1 MNSEPRFVIQQALA
15 DRRDFALL
23 GSTPALM
30 QPRFGT
36 LAPLRAGHRYIV
48 GRGGLYV
55 EARSAVLHAVA
66 CVAPSRAALPF
77 GVVTPFLT
85 LPEGRLPR
93 GLIEEAVVR
102 ARGCVPEEWAGVLVY
117 EASGYRL
124 VEPEV
129 LSRSAGHV
137 SYGRSGIDDETVV
150 VDVHSHGTAA
160 AFFSAQDDED
170 DTARGGFY
178 LALVLG
184 EVTTASPAVA
194 ARLVIHGHFA
204 TVAPG
209 GRRP

>member
-1 MNSEPRFVIQQALA
+1 MSTDGRFVIQQRFS

-30 QPRFGT
+30 QPRFGA
-36 LAPLRAGHRYIV
+36 LAPLAVGHRYVV

-66 CVAPSRAALPF
+66 CVAPSPVALPF
-77 GVVTPFLT
+77 GEVTPFLK
-85 LPEGRLPR
+85 LPDGGLPR
-93 GLIEEAVVR
+93 DLIAAAVGR
-102 ARGCVPEEWAGVLVY
+102 ARACVPDEWAGVLVY
-117 EASGYRL
+117 EGSGYRL

-137 SYGRSGIDDETVV
+137 SYASSGIEEATVV
-150 VDVHSHGTAA
+150 VDLHSHGTGA

-170 DTARGGFY
+170 DTNRGGFY

-184 EVTTASPAVA
+184 EVTAAQVSVA
-194 ARLVIHGHFA
+194 ARLVVHGHFA
-204 TVAPG
+204 TVSANIG
-209 GRRP
+209 VR

>member
-1 MNSEPRFVIQQALA
+1 MSGEPRFVIQQALG

-23 GSTPALM
+23 GATPALM
-30 QPRFGT
+30 QPRFGA

-66 CVAPSRAALPF
+66 CVAPSAASLPF

-85 LPEGRLPR
+85 LPEGGLPR

-102 ARGCVPEEWAGVLVY
+102 SRACLPDEWAGVFVY

-150 VDVHSHGTAA
+150 VDVHSHGAAA

-178 LALVLG
+178 LAVVLG
-184 EVTTASPAVA
+184 EVTAESPSVA
-194 ARLVIHGHFA
+194 ARLVVHGHFA
-204 TVAPG
+204 TVTPVIG
-209 GRRP
+209 VP

>member
-1 MNSEPRFVIQQALA
+1 MSGEPRFVLQQALS

-36 LAPLRAGHRYIV
+36 LAPLREGHRYIV

-66 CVAPSRAALPF
+66 CVAPSAAALPF

-102 ARGCVPEEWAGVLVY
+102 ARACLPDEWAGVIVY

-184 EVTTASPAVA
+184 DVMAATMSVA
-194 ARLVIHGHFA
+194 ARLVVHGHFA
-204 TVAPG
+204 AVSTAIAM
-209 GRRP
+209 R

>member
-1 MNSEPRFVIQQALA
+1 VNGEPRFVLQQALA

-23 GSTPALM
+23 SSTPALM

-66 CVAPSRAALPF
+66 CVAPSAAALPF
-77 GVVTPFLT
+77 GVVTPSLT
-85 LPEGRLPR
+85 VPEGGLPR
-93 GLIEEAVVR
+93 NLIEEAVVR
-102 ARGCVPEEWAGVLVY
+102 SRGCVPEEWAGVIVY
-117 EASGYRL
+117 GASGYRL

-129 LSRSAGHV
+129 LSRSAAHV

-150 VDVHSHGTAA
+150 VDVHSHGKGAA
-160 AFFSAQDDED
+160 YFSAQDDED

-178 LALVLG
+178 LAVVLG
-184 EVTTASPAVA
+184 EVTAESPSVA

-204 TVAPG
+204 TVTAG
-209 GRRP
+209 DRKA